1 MAGIASG
8 CDSSQRRSIM
18 RMQSSTKPPH
28 AESGFLALFRSVMSG
43 LSQPFHNPL
52 TEELPCITGE

>member
-1 MAGIASG
+1 
-8 CDSSQRRSIM
+8 M

-28 AESGFLALFRSVMSG
+28 AESGFLALFRSVLSG